1 MPAEKLDIVIER
13 RKLSDLKAL
22 EKNAH
27 YLEKN
32 EFDTLVANIK
42 RDGCLTS
49 LPVIY
54 DYDVPGEILS
64 GNHRVKA
71 ALKAGLV
78 EADVIIIKSKISQD
92 QKTGVILSH
101 NSIKGKDDPNVLKEL
116 YDSIISLDFKAY
128 SGLTD
133 DAFKVPELELVPLS
147 FQQEPTQDVMV
158 SFLAADKQVF
168 LDNVERIGKYAKKHD
183 VMTAEISAFD
193 DFAEAMFKIKSEFQI
208 INTALA
214 LKVMSELALERIAEL
229 GDENAA
235 ED

>member
-13 RKLSDLKAL
+13 RKLSDLRAL

-54 DYDVPGEILS
+54 DHDVPGEILS
-64 GNHRVKA
+64 GNHLVKA
-71 ALKAGLV
+71 ALKAGIV
-78 EADVIIIKSKISQD
+78 EADIIVIKSALSQD
-92 QKTGVILSH
+92 QKPGVILSH

-133 DAFKVPELELVPLS
+133 DAFKVPE
-147 FQQEPTQDVMV
+147 
-158 SFLAADKQVF
+158 
-168 LDNVERIGKYAKKHD
+168 I
-183 VMTAEISAFD
+183 
-193 DFAEAMFKIKSEFQI
+193 
-208 INTALA
+208 
-214 LKVMSELALERIAEL
+214 
-229 GDENAA
+229 
-235 ED
+235 

>member
-1 MPAEKLDIVIER
+1 MPAEKLVTLIER
-13 RKLSDLKAL
+13 RKLSDLKVL

-32 EFDTLVANIK
+32 YFDTLVANIK

-49 LPVIY
+49 LPVVY
-54 DYDVPGEILS
+54 DQDNPGEILS

-71 ALKAGLV
+71 ALKAGIV
-78 EADVIIIKSKISQD
+78 EAEVIVIKSELSAD

-116 YDSIISLDFKAY
+116 YDSIVSLDFKAY

-133 DAFKVPELELVPLS
+133 DAFKVPDIELVPLS

-168 LDNVERIGKYAKKHD
+168 LDNVERLAKYAKKHE
-183 VMTAEISAFD
+183 VMTAEISTFD
-193 DFAEAMFKIKSEFQI
+193 AFAEAMFKIKSDFQI
-208 INTALA
+208 INSALA
-214 LKVMSELALERIAEL
+214 LKVMSELALERLAEFEEQ
-229 GDENAA
+229 DAPE
-235 ED
+235 